1 VDHPL
6 RLERVAALRPWRIAV
21 LALAGVAALE
31 LVLLVMAG
39 GALLAKP
46 NGTAALRPPVA
57 RAAKAATADA
67 QAATA
72 TAKAK
77 ANVKT
82 KASRAATPAGIELP
96 RRKVGLLVLN
106 GNGRQGAAG
115 AAASRAQ
122 SRGYRI
128 RGVANAPAADYPRSF
143 VMFRPGF
150 APEARR
156 LARDLGVRV
165 VVPLDGMRPSQL
177 QGAHAVLILGD

>member
-1 VDHPL
+1 MDHPL
-6 RLERVAALRPWRIAV
+6 RLERVQALRPWRIAV

-46 NGTAALRPPVA
+46 DRAAALRPPVA
-57 RAAKAATADA
+57 RTAKAATVEA
-67 QAATA
+67 QTPSATA
-72 TAKAK
+72 
-77 ANVKT
+77 

-115 AAASRAQ
+115 AVASRAQ

-128 RGVANAPAADYPRSF
+128 RGVANAPASDYPRSF

>member
-1 VDHPL
+1 MDHPL
-6 RLERVAALRPWRIAV
+6 RLERVEALRPWRIAV

-46 NGTAALRPPVA
+46 ERTAALRPPVA
-57 RAAKAATADA
+57 RAAKAATAEA
-67 QAATA
+67 QAAP
-72 TAKAK
+72 AK

-82 KASRAATPAGIELP
+82 KSSRAATPAGIELP

-115 AAASRAQ
+115 AAASRAR

-128 RGVANAPAADYPRSF
+128 RGVANAPASDYPRTF

-150 APEARR
+150 APEAHR

>member
-6 RLERVAALRPWRIAV
+6 RLDRVHALRPWRIAV
-21 LALAGVAALE
+21 LALAAVAALE

-46 NGTAALRPPVA
+46 DGTAVLRPPVA
-57 RAAKAATADA
+57 RAARAATTEARTA
-67 QAATA
+67 PATA
-72 TAKAK
+72 TG
-77 ANVKT
+77 
-82 KASRAATPAGIELP
+82 KASRRATAAGIELP

-128 RGVANAPAADYPRSF
+128 RGVANAPASDYPRSF

-177 QGAHAVLILGD
+177 QGAHAVLILGG